1 MAEQDHD
8 PNGENIPADSVE
20 NEPGREELTEYG
32 RQNAAE
38 SDELAAMLEYDPFDP
53 QYAGDGAGDGSGA
66 EAPAQGDSGAG
77 QDEGGTGQQADPN
90 AQPSQ
95 PSGQEDPAQ
104 LRQQLDEA
112 LRFIHQLREG
122 QGQAQGQQGAQPG
135 QQGQTGAPQQGQDQ
149 SQGQEALPNYQFQIP
164 DELLQMMDSDD
175 PAQRKQALTYLG
187 QGVAQSVHQM
197 VRQEMTDKMGRL
209 QQELPQTIQQQQ
221 AAQAQQR
228 QIFDD
233 FYGTYQDLNRPELR
247 PTIVEVA
254 KAVAGEY
261 QQKGMP
267 VSWGPEFKQTVAN
280 RVYQV
285 LGRQPGQQAP
295 QQQAP
300 ARKSSQ
306 PRNFGGNARRGV
318 GQADTEQLDIE
329 RTLFG

>member
-1 MAEQDHD
+1 MAEQNHD
-8 PNGENIPADSVE
+8 PNGEDVPANSVE
-20 NEPGREELTEYG
+20 NEPGREEMTEFG
-32 RQNAAE
+32 RQQASE

-53 QYAGDGAGDGSGA
+53 QYAGDDSGEGQGADASS
-66 EAPAQGDSGAG
+66 QGDSGAG
-77 QDEGGTGQQADPN
+77 QDDGSAGQQADPN

-112 LRFIHQLREG
+112 LRYIHQLREG
-122 QGQAQGQQGAQPG
+122 QGQAQGQQGAQPD
-135 QQGQTGAPQQGQDQ
+135 QQGQMGAQQQGQE
-149 SQGQEALPNYQFQIP
+149 GQQEPLPNYQFQIP
-164 DELLQMMDSDD
+164 DQLLQMMDSDD

-221 AAQAQQR
+221 ASQAQQR
-228 QIFDD
+228 QIFED

-254 KAVAGEY
+254 KSVAGEY

-267 VSWGPEFKQTVAN
+267 VQWGPEFKQAVAN

-285 LGRQPGQQAP
+285 LGRQPGQQPA

-300 ARKSSQ
+300 ARQSSQ

-318 GQADTEQLDIE
+318 GQADSEQADIE

>member
-20 NEPGREELTEYG
+20 TQPGVEEMTEYG
-32 RQNAAE
+32 RQQT
-38 SDELAAMLEYDPFDP
+38 SGDDELAAMLEYDPFDP
-53 QYAGDGAGDGSGA
+53 QYAGDDSGDGQGA
-66 EAPAQGDSGAG
+66 DAPSQGDSGAG
-77 QDEGGTGQQADPN
+77 QDDGSVGQQADPN

-112 LRFIHQLREG
+112 LRYIHQLREG

-135 QQGQTGAPQQGQDQ
+135 QDGQMGANQQGQD
-149 SQGQEALPNYQFQIP
+149 GQQEPLPNYQFQIP
-164 DELLQMMDSDD
+164 DQLLQMMDSDD

-197 VRQEMTDKMGRL
+197 VRQEMAQKMGRM

-221 AAQAQQR
+221 AAQAQQK

-261 QQKGMP
+261 QQRGVP
-267 VSWGPEFKQTVAN
+267 VSWGPEFKQAVAN

-285 LGRQPGQQAP
+285 LGRQPGQQPAAQP
-295 QQQAP
+295 QQPQRQP
-300 ARKSSQ
+300 SQ

-318 GQADTEQLDIE
+318 GQADSEQADIE